1 MLNHTHDADY
11 SALWGQVN
19 LCLEC
24 NNIQHPKY
32 FSYSFSLNVYSDV
45 LVISDTV

>member
-11 SALWGQVN
+11 DALWGQVN

-24 NNIQHPKY
+24 NNIQYPEY
-32 FSYSFSLNVYSDV
+32 FSYSLA
-45 LVISDTV
+45 

>member
-11 SALWGQVN
+11 DVLWHQVN

-32 FSYSFSLNVYSDV
+32 FRYSFALNVSSDV
-45 LVISDTV
+45 LVNSDTV